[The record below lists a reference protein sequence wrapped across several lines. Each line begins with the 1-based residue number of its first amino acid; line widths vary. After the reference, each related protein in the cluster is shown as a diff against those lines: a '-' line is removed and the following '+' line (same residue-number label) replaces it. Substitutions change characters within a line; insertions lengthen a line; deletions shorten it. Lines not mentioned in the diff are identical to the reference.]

1 MAEAMLPVELEEVTN
16 PFEPGDELLTA
27 AELAS
32 LSLFEDL
39 KKTPSF
45 ARFPG
50 STFLRKCKKG
60 RALVRQGES
69 GATAYSILTSEDVLQ
84 LRERQLVEIRKT
96 LEQKKAGQ
104 DGSHTYY
111 RRESAKSL
119 NSLAASFE
127 SEIAALRVKV
137 AQYAASSSKPAERHV
152 ATAHLIINFDRK
164 QKPGLLHRLG
174 RLFSGGP
181 TKAAIPSKIPI
192 DGPSD
197 IDVATKQAPLHEG
210 ELFGEMSCL
219 NRAPR
224 SATVMADEDCYMLEM
239 LRNVLDMLHNDEKY
253 SQKLDAVY
261 RERVLDGH
269 IRRLS
274 IFQDLP
280 EEEFNEIR
288 ERIELVDFPAG
299 SVVFEEFDES
309 DSFYIVRSG
318 LVKVVKN
325 AWTLI
330 RTEEFKPDNWK
341 KITTELAAHA
351 KGGFGE
357 NIWVWLPEE
366 VQAAVNAGKLDSDSQ
381 TKLIEALNRLIKEA
395 ELHTAIG
402 KTTESVISVID
413 SPQLTVDCEDFPD
426 ETKGWSELE
435 RRTFHRS
442 LLEHLLP
449 EGLPR
454 RAASCGARRTL
465 TYLGR
470 GDDFGE
476 LGVETGEPRSAT
488 IFAYDHPDG
497 GANMRL
503 PDSRTG
509 AVPSR
514 AELVKIS
521 KEDFQSVVNR
531 SKKLKQKVQD
541 KVAGF
546 RAKAEK
552 QKTPVGDRVEVRSQS
567 PEFEQLGLIQGQRL
581 MLIDLD
587 RCTRCNQCVEA
598 CVSSHED
605 GRTRLYLDG
614 PRFEK
619 YLVPLTC
626 RSCLDP
632 VCMIGCPVGAI
643 NRGENSEIQITDW
656 CIGCELCA
664 DQCPYGSIQ
673 MNSLPGDVE
682 LSGYQKALLGGSETK
697 SVSKQAV
704 VCDLCSSLSKQEPS
718 CVYACPHDAAMRV
731 SALEFFFEE

>member
-1 MAEAMLPVELEEVTN
+1 MAEAMLPVELEEVTD
-16 PFEPGDELLTA
+16 PLEPGDELLTA
-27 AELAS
+27 EELAS

-39 KKTPSF
+39 KKAPSF

-60 RALVRQGES
+60 RALVRQGDG

-84 LRERQLVEIRKT
+84 LRESQLAAIQTT
-96 LEQKKAGQ
+96 LKQQEAGEEA
-104 DGSHTYY
+104 DHVYY
-111 RRESAKSL
+111 RAESPASLKSM
-119 NSLAASFE
+119 AGKFE
-127 SEIAALRVKV
+127 VEIAALREKV
-137 AQYAASSSKPAERHV
+137 AAYASVSSKPEERRV
-152 ATAHLIINFDRK
+152 ATAHLIVNLNNQR
-164 QKPGLLHRLG
+164 KPGLLHRLG

-181 TKAAIPSKIPI
+181 KKRILPSKIPI

-197 IDVATKQAPLHEG
+197 IDVATKQAPLHES

-224 SATVMADEDCYMLEM
+224 SATVVADDDCYMLEM

-280 EEEFNEIR
+280 EEEFQAIR
-288 ERIELVDFPAG
+288 DRIELVDFPAG
-299 SVVFEEFDES
+299 SVVFEEHDES

-325 AWTLI
+325 AWTQL
-330 RTEEFKPDNWK
+330 RAEEFKPDNWN
-341 KITTELAAHA
+341 KITTELAEHS

-357 NIWVWLPEE
+357 NIWIWLPEE
-366 VQAAVNAGKLDSDSQ
+366 VQAAVNDGKLDGDTQ
-381 TKLIEALNRLIKEA
+381 AKLIEALNRLIKEA
-395 ELHTAIG
+395 VLHTAIG
-402 KTTESVISVID
+402 KTTESVVTLID
-413 SPQLTVDCEDFPD
+413 SPQLTVDSEDFPD

-442 LLEHLLP
+442 LLEFLLP
-449 EGLPR
+449 EGIPR

-470 GDDFGE
+470 GEDFGE
-476 LGVETGEPRSAT
+476 LGVETGEARSAT

-521 KEDFQSVVNR
+521 KEDFQTVVNR
-531 SKKLKQKVQD
+531 STKLKKKVQD

-546 RAKAEK
+546 RAKAEQ
-552 QKTPVGDRVEVRSQS
+552 QKAAVGNRVEVRSQS

-587 RCTRCNQCVEA
+587 RCTRCNQCVDA
-598 CVSSHED
+598 CVSAHED

-673 MNSLPGDVE
+673 MNSLPGEVE
-682 LSGYQKALLGGSETK
+682 LTGYQKALLGDSDTK
-697 SVSKQAV
+697 TVNEQAV

-731 SALEFFFEE
+731 NALEFFFEQ

>member
-1 MAEAMLPVELEEVTN
+1 MAEAMLPVELEEVTD
-16 PFEPGDELLTA
+16 PLEEGDELLTA
-27 AELAS
+27 SELAS
-32 LSLFEDL
+32 LSLFEEL

-50 STFLRKCKKG
+50 TTVLRKCRKG
-60 RALVRQGES
+60 RVLVRQGEG
-69 GATAYSILTSEDVLQ
+69 GATAYSILSSEDVLELRESQ
-84 LRERQLVEIRKT
+84 LTSIQAALEAIAAGRKVDHSYYGQQSLESLQTLAASHEAEIEKLRERI
-96 LEQKKAGQ
+96 AGYQ
-104 DGSHTYY
+104 
-111 RRESAKSL
+111 
-119 NSLAASFE
+119 
-127 SEIAALRVKV
+127 
-137 AQYAASSSKPAERHV
+137 SSGIGPEERHV
-152 ATAHLIINFDRK
+152 ATAHLIINFDDGRR
-164 QKPGLLHRLG
+164 PGLLHRLS
-174 RLFSGGP
+174 RIFSGGP
-181 TKAAIPSKIPI
+181 RKRFRPDRIPI

-197 IDVATKQAPLHEG
+197 IDTKTKQAPLHES

-224 SATVMADEDCYMLEM
+224 SATVVADEDCYMLEM

-253 SQKLDAVY
+253 SKKLDAIY
-261 RERVLDGH
+261 RERVLDSH

-280 EEEFNEIR
+280 AEEFAAIR
-288 ERIELVDFPAG
+288 DRIELVDFPAG
-299 SVVFEEFDES
+299 SVVFEEYEEADA
-309 DSFYIVRSG
+309 FYVVRSG

-325 AWTLI
+325 AWTLL
-330 RTEEFKPDNWK
+330 RAEEFQPAHWK
-341 KITTELAAHA
+341 KIGEEFSRHSQ
-351 KGGFGE
+351 GGFGQ
-357 NIWVWLPEE
+357 NVWIWLADD
-366 VQAAVNAGKLDSDSQ
+366 VQAAIEAGRLEGETQ
-381 TKLIEALNRLIKEA
+381 AKLIESLNRFIREA
-395 ELHTAIG
+395 ALHTAIG
-402 KTTESVISVID
+402 KTTEEVVSLID
-413 SPQLTVDCEDFPD
+413 SPQLTVDCENFPD
-426 ETKGWSELE
+426 MTKGWSELE
-435 RRTFHRS
+435 CRTFHRS
-442 LLEHLLP
+442 LLEFLLP
-449 EGLPR
+449 EGIPR

-514 AELVKIS
+514 AELIRIS
-521 KEDFQSVVNR
+521 REDFLSVVSR
-531 SKKLKQKVQD
+531 SSRLKKKVED

-546 RAKAEK
+546 RAKEA
-552 QKTPVGDRVEVRSQS
+552 QQTAPVGDRVEVRAQS

-587 RCTRCNQCVEA
+587 RCTRCNQCVDA
-598 CVSSHED
+598 CVASHED

-643 NRGENSEIQITDW
+643 NRGENGEIQITDW

-673 MNSLPGDVE
+673 MSPLEGDVE
-682 LSGYQKALLGGSETK
+682 LTGYQKALVGDSDTR
-697 SVSKQAV
+697 SVSSQAV
-704 VCDLCSSLSKQEPS
+704 VCDLCSSLPKQDPS
-718 CVYACPHDAAMRV
+718 CVYACPHDAALRV
-731 SALEFFFEE
+731 SALDFFFQQ